1 MRNTKLSV
9 IFAGML
15 AVAPAIM
22 PASNKVQPPKPLAE
36 KVRHELVMLPYYD
49 VFDNLEFQVNGS
61 EVTLLGQV
69 DWPTTKSDAE
79 NVVKRIPGV
88 TAVHNRIEV
97 LPLSPFDNQIR
108 RAVFRAVYSQAP
120 LSRYA
125 MGAVPQIHII
135 VKNGNVTLEGVV
147 GNAGDR
153 TIAGI
158 AANRVPGVFSVKND
172 LRIG

>member
-22 PASNKVQPPKPLAE
+22 SASNKVQPPKPLAE